1 MASLGF
7 EIIDFFIEGINFKVR
22 DNQDL
27 AQIVSAWCQRSGDNP
42 NQVVFQIEGTNKVFT
57 RLDKGKRAD
66 SVLKTGD
73 KVIIGYSFC

>member
-27 AQIVSAWCQRSGDNP
+27 AQIVSAWCQRSDNDP
-42 NQVVFQIEGTNKVFT
+42 NQVIFQIKRTNQVFT
-57 RLDKGKRAD
+57 SFDKGKRAD
-66 SVLKTGD
+66 SILKSGD
-73 KVIIGYSFC
+73 KVTVV